1 MLIKRMFITFVTSIL
16 GILLMGA
23 VPFAFNGTSFQFSK
37 YTDGLK
43 ELLSQLSHL
52 ADITYPAG
60 AAQRSLFPDVWE
72 PYTYSMTVLFS
83 ALFLALFLAILL
95 SILISL
101 LPKRLYQGA
110 KSILFVFESF
120 PDILITVL
128 IQFLIIWIYKK
139 TNVLLFDVVAFGD
152 SQPYTL
158 PILCLSV
165 MPIIL
170 SLRILLFHMEEEW
183 EEPYIENA
191 KSKGLSRLY
200 ILIHHIMPNTLIH
213 FFHQS
218 KMILWFMLS
227 NLLVIEILFNIRGI
241 TNFVYQ
247 HGFPA
252 IFTVASLLVFLP
264 MYAFFA
270 LGSWF
275 TNRWAMQSEAAA
287 TAAAQS
293 SLNLE
298 PLWRVLKRLLVRIV
312 RPLQYVAA
320 QPLFVAGFCIIGSIL
335 ALSLI
340 HNYAFGNEIP
350 QTQVIYAKDGF
361 NALGRAPFEPS
372 SRFWFGTDQ
381 FGFELL
387 YKIASGAKYTIGLAF
402 FISLA
407 RLLLS
412 FAGGYLFFIMNQR
425 VKEWLKGLVD
435 STHYIPVA
443 LLCYFILNAVVLSEG
458 MTFWQKGTFYILILT
473 LVAVPA
479 VSVMI
484 GSEMELISYREFV
497 TSAKVLGGSRFH
509 VFSRHIL
516 PHTLPKLWFIYI
528 QQIMYV
534 LILFAHL
541 GLLQIFFGGT
551 VLEEYTVF
559 GGDLLPKSMSN
570 EWSGLIGSYYRQMML
585 RPYLLIIPV
594 LFFAVS
600 IFGVNL
606 MLEGLKRTIEDLQ
619 WQRKKYFHPAS
630 LVIVAVAVGLCF
642 FAVHKFSDD
651 FRQRAKAVSAQ
662 KVEAKETERKIPIV
676 ELERDTI
683 SQFADGMING
693 VREYYIGG
701 PMERSIINGVYGKPI
716 KVKDYEKRTE
726 YYYKE
731 DGYQIIISSGLSRVI
746 NRMQVEYDSSRKDIK
761 EAMKMKP
768 MKETK
773 DSLSY
778 LKGRYLV
785 LFTEKSKGHWWLSLQ
800 DQYYFR

>member
-1 MLIKRMFITFVTSIL
+1 MLIKRIFITFVTSII
-16 GILLMGA
+16 GIVLMGA
-23 VPFAFNGTSFQFSK
+23 IPFAFNGTSFEFSK

-43 ELLSQLSHL
+43 ALLGQLAHPGDL
-52 ADITYPAG
+52 TYSSE
-60 AAQRSLFPDVWE
+60 AARRGLFPDLWE
-72 PYTYSMTVLFS
+72 PYLYSMTVLFA
-83 ALFLALFLAILL
+83 ALFLALFAAIVL

-101 LPKRLYQGA
+101 LPKSLYRGA
-110 KSILFVFESF
+110 KSVLFLFESF

-139 TNVLLFDVVAFGD
+139 TNVLLFDVVAYGD

-165 MPIIL
+165 MPTIL

-191 KSKGLSRLY
+191 RSKGLSRLY

-247 HGFPA
+247 HGDPS

-264 MYAFFA
+264 MYAFFT

-275 TNRWAMQSEAAA
+275 TSRWALQSEAAA

-293 SLNLE
+293 GLNLE
-298 PLWRVLKRLLVRIV
+298 PLWRMLKHVFVRII
-312 RPLQYVAA
+312 RPLQYVGA

-335 ALSLI
+335 VISLI
-340 HNYAFGNEIP
+340 HNYAFDNKIL
-350 QTQVIYAKDGF
+350 QTQVLYAKDGF
-361 NALGRAPFEPS
+361 NALKRAPFEPS

-381 FGFELL
+381 FGYELL
-387 YKIASGAKYTIGLAF
+387 YKIASGAKYTLGLAF

-412 FAGGYLFFIMNQR
+412 FVGGYLFFIMNQKL
-425 VKEWLKGLVD
+425 KEWIKGLVD

-443 LLCYFILNAVVLSEG
+443 LLCYFILFTVILSEG
-458 MTFWQKGTFYILILT
+458 LTFWEKGTFYILILT

-509 VFSRHIL
+509 VFTRHIL
-516 PHTLPKLWFIYI
+516 PHMLPKLWFIYI

-541 GLLQIFFGGT
+541 GLLEIFFGGT
-551 VLEEYTVF
+551 VREEYTVF
-559 GGDLLPKSMSN
+559 GGDFLPKSMSN

-585 RPYLLIIPV
+585 RPYLLVIPV

-606 MLEGLKRTIEDLQ
+606 MLEGLKRAIEDLQ
-619 WQRKKYFHPAS
+619 WRRKKHFHPAS
-630 LVIVAVAVGLCF
+630 AIIVAVAVGFCF
-642 FAVHKFSDD
+642 FAVHKFSED
-651 FRQRAKAVSAQ
+651 FDRKEKIAAAHEAVATEQ
-662 KVEAKETERKIPIV
+662 KTPIV
-676 ELERDTI
+676 DLDDDTI
-683 SQFADGMING
+683 SQFEDGMING
-693 VREYYIGG
+693 VREYYLGG
-701 PMERSIINGVYGKPI
+701 PMERTIINSVYGKPL
-716 KVKDYEKRTE
+716 KVKDYEKRTD
-726 YYYKE
+726 YYYK
-731 DGYQIIISSGLSRVI
+731 DGGYQIIISSGMSRVI
-746 NRMQVEYDSSRKDIK
+746 NRMQVQYDSSREDIK
-761 EAMKMKP
+761 KAMKSKP
-768 MKETK
+768 AKETK

-778 LKGRYLV
+778 IKGRYLV
-785 LFTEKSKGHWWLSLQ
+785 LFTEKSDGHWWISLQ